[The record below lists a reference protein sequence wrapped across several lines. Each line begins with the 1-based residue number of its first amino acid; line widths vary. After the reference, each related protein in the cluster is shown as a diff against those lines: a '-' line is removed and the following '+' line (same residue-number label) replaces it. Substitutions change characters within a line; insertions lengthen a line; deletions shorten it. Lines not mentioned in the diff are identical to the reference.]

1 MNDRGDRELRKGH
14 SAEEAFKIYFFP
26 YFRVSGSG
34 FLYLFPFPVLFFSSA
49 AFFSFPTIS
58 ENWSRVA
65 VARKKGGLRSDGR
78 QKDKRRES
86 EAGTA

>member
-34 FLYLFPFPVLFFSSA
+34 FLYLFPQPLVPRSFFFPQLLFFLLLSHD
-49 AFFSFPTIS
+49 I
-58 ENWSRVA
+58 
-65 VARKKGGLRSDGR
+65 RKLEPGSGSKEEGGV
-78 QKDKRRES
+78 EI
-86 EAGTA
+86 